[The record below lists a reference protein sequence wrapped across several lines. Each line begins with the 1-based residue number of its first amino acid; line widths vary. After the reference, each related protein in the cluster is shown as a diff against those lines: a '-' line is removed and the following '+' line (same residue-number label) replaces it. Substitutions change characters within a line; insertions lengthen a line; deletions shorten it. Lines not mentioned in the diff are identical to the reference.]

1 MSRNHNADIYMQHEV
16 DSLRTSNRWA
26 TLGIILV
33 VLLAAAALLWAIDHY
48 FGADGVRIFLIAAGI
63 IAVVGII
70 YAMSIGVSAI
80 YGGLAMRHHNNVLDG
95 LVAFQR
101 ADDAGEIVRSVANN
115 MGGVLRSGSS
125 LEGKILTTANQ
136 LARQQTQA
144 LLSAHDQQ
152 QRQLTADADAGWYHA
167 AAQFDDEIPTA
178 WGQDS
183 RT

>member
-1 MSRNHNADIYMQHEV
+1 MSRQYDSDIYMQHEV
-16 DSLRTSNRWA
+16 NALRTSNRWA

-33 VLLAAAALLWAIDHY
+33 VVLAAAALLWAIDHY
-48 FGADGVRIFLIAAGI
+48 FGADGVRTFLIAAGI

-152 QRQLTADADAGWYHA
+152 QRQLTADADAGWYRVA
-167 AAQFDDEIPTA
+167 AEFDEDVPPG
-178 WGQDS
+178 WGD
-183 RT
+183 